1 MRFSVI
7 NLSFVLYVATA
18 FAARFPIKKISK
30 HPLQPRSG
38 TGSVSTFSPHVLAS
52 SSNLSPDK
60 SDLGT
65 INDMIYI
72 TNITLG
78 GVNYSVQ
85 IDTGSSDL
93 WIKGSTSPLPNTNQ
107 TSTTYNLTYGLGWAY
122 GHISYSAVQFAGIS
136 VPNQAFLDVSSAQN
150 PTLDYGTNGII
161 GLGFTSLSTIDAL
174 VNKTGSSS
182 GRSLLY
188 NLFSD
193 NPREPNFVA
202 FSLQRSTDPT
212 DDTEGTFLI
221 GELDPDYTAV
231 NESSPIP
238 TFPITSPRRWTVLI
252 EAILV
257 GNSVIPMT
265 TTVPNAPSNRAVAL
279 LDSGTSYSYA
289 SPEVSNA
296 IYGNIPGAQLDPQ
309 IGLWSVPCNVEI
321 DAAIQINGQ
330 VFPIHPIDL
339 VPKSTNNPGTCVGS
353 FISQDMSAVAPAANN
368 FDMILGDNVLRSVY
382 SVYDFG
388 DFDTSGNMGAPF
400 VKLLSIVDPNQASKD
415 FAAARGTVARTN
427 ITYNAANSTAA
438 TSGTTVS
445 LSDDITNTLNKINTY
460 FPIMLAILGLNTVVI
475 LLLAIAAFIYLFRR
489 RNVPSARSRR
499 NARPLQLAAMST
511 DTFAP
516 PPESLQSGTSRH
528 NYQPVSMALTDDTFV
543 PPSPAFHQD
552 GSGGF
557 KVRSLDDRPKSIA

>member
-1 MRFSVI
+1 
-7 NLSFVLYVATA
+7 
-18 FAARFPIKKISK
+18 
-30 HPLQPRSG
+30 
-38 TGSVSTFSPHVLAS
+38 
-52 SSNLSPDK
+52 
-60 SDLGT
+60 
-65 INDMIYI
+65 MIYI

-78 GVNYSVQ
+78 GVNYRVQ

-107 TSTTYNLTYGLGWAY
+107 TSTTYNLTYGIGWAY

-150 PTLDYGTNGII
+150 PTIDYGTNGIM

-193 NPREPNFVA
+193 NPREPNFIA

-212 DDTEGTFLI
+212 NDVEGTFLI
-221 GELDPDYTAV
+221 GELDPDYAAV
-231 NESSPIP
+231 NQTSPIS
-238 TFPITSPRRWTVLI
+238 TFPITGSRRWTVLI

-257 GNSVIPMT
+257 GSSVISMT

-296 IYGNIPGAQLDPQ
+296 IYGNIPGAQLDSQ
-309 IGLWSVPCNVEI
+309 TGLWSLPCNVEI

-339 VPKSTNNPGTCVGS
+339 VPKSTTNPGTCVGS
-353 FISQDMSAVAPAANN
+353 FVSQDISAIAPAAGN

-388 DFDTSGNMGAPF
+388 DFDASGNMGDPY

-415 FAAARGTVARTN
+415 FAAARGTIAP
-427 ITYNAANSTAA
+427 NSTAT
-438 TSGTTVS
+438 TSGRTTVS
-445 LSDDITNTLNKINTY
+445 LSDDITKTLNKINTY
-460 FPIMLAILGLNTVVI
+460 FPIMLAILGLNAVVI

-489 RNVPSARSRR
+489 RNVPSTRNRR
-499 NARPLQLAAMST
+499 NARPLQLEEIST
-511 DTFAP
+511 DTFTP
-516 PPESLQSGTSRH
+516 PPESLQRGTSRH
-528 NYQPVSMALTDDTFV
+528 AYQPVSMALTDDTFV
-543 PPSPAFHQD
+543 PPSPAFHHD
-552 GSGGF
+552 GSGGS
-557 KVRSLDDRPKSIA
+557 KAPVVG

>member
-1 MRFSVI
+1 MRFSVLS
-7 NLSFVLYVATA
+7 LSFVLYVATA

-30 HPLQPRSG
+30 HTLQPRFG
-38 TGSVSTFSPHVLAS
+38 TGSVSAFSPHVLAS

-60 SDLGT
+60 SDLST
-65 INDMIYI
+65 INDMIYT
-72 TNITLG
+72 TNVRIAYSC
-78 GVNYSVQ
+78 VDYSVQ

-93 WIKGSTSPLPNTNQ
+93 WIKGLTSPLPNTNQ

-122 GHISYSAVQFAGIS
+122 GHISYSSVQFSGT
-136 VPNQAFLDVSSAQN
+136 
-150 PTLDYGTNGII
+150 PTLDYGSNGII

-174 VNKTGSSS
+174 INKTGSSS

-193 NPREPNFVA
+193 NPREPNFIA
-202 FSLQRSTDPT
+202 FSLQRSTNPT
-212 DDTEGTFLI
+212 NDTEGTFLI

-231 NESSPIP
+231 NETSPIP
-238 TFPITSPRRWTVLI
+238 TFPITGPRRWTVLI

-296 IYGNIPGAQLDPQ
+296 IYGNIPGAQLDSQ
-309 IGLWSVPCNVEI
+309 TGLWSVPCNVEI
-321 DAAIQINGQ
+321 DAAIQIN
-330 VFPIHPIDL
+330 
-339 VPKSTNNPGTCVGS
+339 TNDPGTCVGS
-353 FISQDMSAVAPAANN
+353 FISQDMSAVAPAADN

-388 DFDTSGNMGAPF
+388 DFDASGNMGAPY

-427 ITYNAANSTAA
+427 ITYNAANSTIA

-445 LSDDITNTLNKINTY
+445 LSDDITNTLKKINTY
-460 FPIMLAILGLNTVVI
+460 FPIMLAILGLNAVVI

-489 RNVPSARSRR
+489 RN
-499 NARPLQLAAMST
+499 RPLQLAAMST

-552 GSGGF
+552 GSSGS